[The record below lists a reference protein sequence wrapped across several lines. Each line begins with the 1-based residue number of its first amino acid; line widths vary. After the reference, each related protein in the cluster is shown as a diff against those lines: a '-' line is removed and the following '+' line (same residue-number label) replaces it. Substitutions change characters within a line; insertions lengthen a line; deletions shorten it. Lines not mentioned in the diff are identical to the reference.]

1 MVHRHTS
8 AASKNTTGVIS
19 TSGRRSVASRS
30 AAGWRSEIMQ
40 QERREKEL
48 YRQKETYK
56 QYLLR
61 WLDYLTM
68 VWGTGKEVRITI
80 DISLPTEEEGV
91 S

>member
-1 MVHRHTS
+1 
-8 AASKNTTGVIS
+8 
-19 TSGRRSVASRS
+19 
-30 AAGWRSEIMQ
+30 MQ